1 MICVVFNAL
10 RDAIYEK
17 IDAQLVDHPALVEHR
32 EAIYSDLL
40 GYYDEHGVIPDFSLQ
55 EREPHHA

>member
-1 MICVVFNAL
+1 MISIIFNEL

-40 GYYDEHGVIPDFSLQ
+40 RYFDEHGVIPDFSLQ
-55 EREPHHA
+55 EKEPQNA